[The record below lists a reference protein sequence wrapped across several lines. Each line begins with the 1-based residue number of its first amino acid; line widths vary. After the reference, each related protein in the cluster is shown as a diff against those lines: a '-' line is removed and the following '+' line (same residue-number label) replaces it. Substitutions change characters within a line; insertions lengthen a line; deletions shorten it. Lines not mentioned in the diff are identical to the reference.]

1 MFPKPIAE
9 PAAAKIK
16 PHFDEKES
24 LIALIVAFSPVFLQI
39 FQSLLSKKTTVFYKE
54 RWKAL

>member
-1 MFPKPIAE
+1 MFPKPMAE

-24 LIALIVAFSPVFLQI
+24 LIALIVAFSPVFL
-39 FQSLLSKKTTVFYKE
+39 
-54 RWKAL
+54 